1 MTVEEIAR
9 VCHEA
14 NRAYCKALG
23 DDSQVAWENAPE
35 WQRKSAMNGVRLHCE
50 KRFLCAEASH
60 EAWLREKQE
69 AGWVYGPVK
78 DVEKKTHPCMLPYL
92 DLPIEQRTKDF
103 LFGAIVGAL
112 SYMLRVEVCS
122 QKEQA

>member
-23 DDSQVAWENAPE
+23 DDSHVAWENAPE

-50 KRFLCAEASH
+50 NRFLGAESSH

-78 DVEKKTHPCMLPYL
+78 DAEKKTHPCVRPFL

-103 LFGAIVGAL
+103 LFKAIVGAL
-112 SYMLRVEVCS
+112 FDMRSFDVCL